1 MNYLL
6 LLLSCLFNG
15 LKSVYAKKSGAC
27 LTEAH
32 NIYTYNFYMFV
43 ISFVIAVCYGIPTWT
58 GVSLTAAGIGI
69 LYGVTLIF
77 AQVFLIK
84 AIDLGG
90 VAISSL
96 FYACGFLLPSFMGVL
111 FYDESVSLPQLIG
124 VALILLSFVITSSKG
139 ERPTAKW
146 FLMVFAALFF
156 NGAAGMTQ
164 KVFRMSAH
172 GGEMSAFMIISFLVG
187 GIIAFLLMPKTPLS
201 ALPSKKFFRTVA
213 VSGLAMGLVNMI
225 NVYISG
231 VLPSIVM
238 FPSVNGGGIIASAIL
253 ARFLVGERISRK
265 KILGIAVGILAMC
278 LIAL

>member
-1 MNYLL
+1 
-6 LLLSCLFNG
+6 
-15 LKSVYAKKSGAC
+15 
-27 LTEAH
+27 
-32 NIYTYNFYMFV
+32 
-43 ISFVIAVCYGIPTWT
+43 
-58 GVSLTAAGIGI
+58 VSLTAVLLGV

-96 FYACGFLLPSFMGVL
+96 FYACGFLLPTFMGVL
-111 FYDESVSLPQLIG
+111 FYDESASLPQLIG
-124 VALILLSFVITSSKG
+124 VALILLSFVVSSGKG

-146 FLMVFAALFF
+146 FLMVFTALFF

-164 KVFRMSAH
+164 KIFRMSAH
-172 GGEMSAFMIISFLVG
+172 GDEMSAFMIIAFLVG
-187 GIIAFLLMPKTPLS
+187 GIIAFLLMPKTS
-201 ALPSKKFFRTVA
+201 RRALPSKKFLRTAA
-213 VSGLAMGLVNMI
+213 VSGFAMGLVNTI

-253 ARFLVGERISRK
+253 ARFLVGEKLSVK
-265 KILGIAVGILAMC
+265 KTVGIAIGIFAMC